1 LGKFLQV
8 DPMADKYGSLTT
20 YNYAG
25 NNPVIFN
32 DPNGD
37 DFWDDIMQLPSGST
51 WENPDK
57 EEQDYQPGV
66 SPFGWMQEANARAD
80 AMFDAMNGV
89 YNPLWNQMQ
98 YGAPA
103 PRIGAGGGQWVKV
116 TTDIY
121 NKMSITGTDIVLGYE
136 FSHTEISYR
145 YEENAAPA
153 ESGIITITV
162 TSEITGEALLRAYP
176 DRVRDEQGRT
186 VAYKVPLYKVVVSD
200 GKYAVNFK
208 AIRYGVERHGNGTPK
223 ITGINSGSYIGE
235 WGDYLGGIHVDG
247 AGNGGVWI
255 HKGPADGYL
264 GAAIDCVEIYGG
276 QWEAFRQT
284 IEIYGGGSQ
293 TTVGKTIV
301 IIFQPATPPP
311 LVVDN

>member
-103 PRIGAGGGQWVKV
+103 PRIGAGFSLLSAMYVPSIARQNVYFTTPLGDRVSAQDVLDADPTHQNPKWRAGAMLAFLLQTINEPFGQDQNFFPSGPFTGSNANGTTYFEGVIVEESNLPFGSNRYSTPWSINVPAAYKYDVDLLRHEFGHVLYSRKFGEKAFVEMAVASMQSVDGGSHKENWTEWTANFLSWQYFNGPSDWKHSQYP
-116 TTDIY
+116 IQPSLNNPSY
-121 NKMSITGTDIVLGYE
+121 PPMSIFD
-136 FSHTEISYR
+136 FYR
-145 YEENAAPA
+145 
-153 ESGIITITV
+153 
-162 TSEITGEALLRAYP
+162 
-176 DRVRDEQGRT
+176 
-186 VAYKVPLYKVVVSD
+186 
-200 GKYAVNFK
+200 
-208 AIRYGVERHGNGTPK
+208 
-223 ITGINSGSYIGE
+223 
-235 WGDYLGGIHVDG
+235 
-247 AGNGGVWI
+247 
-255 HKGPADGYL
+255 
-264 GAAIDCVEIYGG
+264 
-276 QWEAFRQT
+276 
-284 IEIYGGGSQ
+284 
-293 TTVGKTIV
+293 
-301 IIFQPATPPP
+301 
-311 LVVDN
+311 